1 MRTAIEGSVENA
13 QSMLGRTKV
22 KFAERIFVK
31 DFSIFL
37 LTFHFRIAH
46 IHIGASFP
54 QLPNAS
60 FKLFDDSFD

>member
-46 IHIGASFP
+46 IHIGASLP